1 MNNIG
6 DLLGFLNHNSPNKEE
21 ATLNIPREILDQYPY
36 GQFPV
41 RYTKAGQEN
50 IRKES
55 ENRFSY
61 KEEPQPTPSKDNSN
75 ILELLP
81 LIQMLSGKK
90 NSKEMFK
97 MLSKLLF
104 KDHKELE
111 KLFEL
116 IQPCSIKSQEL
127 KSKNQFPNTDKVKIS
142 SLKRI
147 E

>member
-6 DLLGFLNHNSPNKEE
+6 DLLGFLNNGSPNKEE
-21 ATLNIPREILDQYPY
+21 ATPNIPREILDQYPY

-61 KEEPQPTPSKDNSN
+61 KEEPQPPPPNDSPN

-90 NSKEMFK
+90 DSKEMFK
-97 MLSKLLF
+97 TLSKFLF
-104 KDHKELE
+104 KGNKELE

-127 KSKNQFPNTDKVKIS
+127 KSKDEFPDTDKVKIS